1 MKNKKILVTGGAG
14 FIGSHICDL
23 LVAEECAEIVAL
35 DNMIRGRPENLA
47 DAMKSDTVRIVDG
60 DICDEA
66 LLDQLIGDADIVFH
80 LAALRI
86 THCAAEPRL
95 AIDVM
100 VDATARIAELCVK
113 HEIEKVIM
121 SSSAS
126 VYGMADTF
134 PTKEDHHP
142 YDNRTLYGAAKTFN
156 EGLFRSYNDMFGLD
170 YVGFRYFNAYGTR
183 MDIHGKYTEV
193 LVRWMQRIERD
204 EPPLIFGDGLHT
216 MDFVNVRDIA
226 RANILGAKNEA
237 TDTIFN
243 IASGTETSLRELA
256 TMLTEVMGKP
266 GLEPEFGPER
276 SVNPVPR
283 RLADTTYAREQL
295 GFESTISVREGLS
308 ELVDWW
314 RSEKER
320 FPEA

>member
-23 LVAEECAEIVAL
+23 LVDEECAEIVAL
-35 DNMIRGRPENLA
+35 DNMIRGRPENLSE
-47 DAMKSDTVRIVDG
+47 AMKSDTVRIVDG

-66 LLDQLIGDADIVFH
+66 LLDKLIGDADIVFH

-100 VDATARIAELCVK
+100 IDATARIAELCVK
-113 HEIEKVIM
+113 HDIEKVIM

-142 YDNRTLYGAAKTFN
+142 YGNRTLYGAAKTFN

-204 EPPLIFGDGLHT
+204 QPPLIFGDGLHT

-226 RANILGAKNEA
+226 RANILGAKSDA

-243 IASGTETSLRELA
+243 IASGTETNLRELA
-256 TMLTEVMGKP
+256 AMLAEVMGKP
-266 GLEPEFGPER
+266 ALEPEFGPER

-283 RLADTTYAREQL
+283 RLADTTYSRERL
-295 GFESTISVREGLS
+295 GFESTIDVREGLS

-314 RSEKER
+314 RTEKDR
-320 FPEA
+320 FPDE